1 MNTALGCEEHPG
13 CVRVAG
19 HGVTISSY
27 FEQHSSASNS
37 STPTITPY
45 QLVEIIA
52 PVQSPN
58 PNVLVA
64 RVSTKESCAKSAAN
78 VVVRDPCAVQTL
90 LTNIGSRFVTLPE
103 ERLLAVVN
111 ALLHRCYKYPTA
123 TIAEVPQSLKK
134 ELLGVCRACVSIDAV
149 NMHVDFKIA
158 PDHTVKLDRVAA
170 DIPIVRRHGSSF
182 RRLTLI
188 GFDGSQRHF
197 IVQTSLTPNARTD
210 ERILQLF
217 PYLKLTI
224 LKA

>member
-1 MNTALGCEEHPG
+1 MHP
-13 CVRVAG
+13 
-19 HGVTISSY
+19 ILILSY
-27 FEQHSSASNS
+27 LIFFQE
-37 STPTITPY
+37 
-45 QLVEIIA
+45 
-52 PVQSPN
+52 
-58 PNVLVA
+58 
-64 RVSTKESCAKSAAN
+64 
-78 VVVRDPCAVQTL
+78 
-90 LTNIGSRFVTLPE
+90 
-103 ERLLAVVN
+103 
-111 ALLHRCYKYPTA
+111 
-123 TIAEVPQSLKK
+123 
-134 ELLGVCRACVSIDAV
+134 
-149 NMHVDFKIA
+149 IA